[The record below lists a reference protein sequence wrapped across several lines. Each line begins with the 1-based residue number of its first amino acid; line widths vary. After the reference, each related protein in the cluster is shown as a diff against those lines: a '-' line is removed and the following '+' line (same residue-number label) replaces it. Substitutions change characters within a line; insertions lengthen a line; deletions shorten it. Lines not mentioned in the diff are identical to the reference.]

1 MFKFTD
7 KHLEII
13 RLALDKDTR
22 GIVCEGTSRSS
33 KTFILTVAYYLRVMD
48 SDYHLHCIATKNS
61 GIMNDSILNSDYGL
75 MKVYDN
81 TRLVKP
87 RVGSNYLEIN
97 SNDKGI
103 KRNILASYGDVSKWQ
118 SILSKGIETF
128 FITECNIANKEFIDE
143 TFSRQEAC
151 EYPLTL
157 MDLNGDNPDHDI
169 YKERINSCTII
180 GDCPDSIRE
189 DMDKYE
195 KKDGW
200 YYFHFTRKDNP
211 IFTDEMIERALS
223 DYVPGS
229 FRYYSKGLG
238 LRVAPEGSIFADV
251 LMALKEK
258 LLIMDDTVQVRRL
271 FAGIDYDKD
280 IKVITIT
287 AELMNGIIA
296 IVDYMSVDGN
306 VSIEELDYEFKKFT
320 KPYLDRYQGKFRD
333 VFTDHNEFTTTKSLK
348 KRNPRFS
355 FKPAEKQGMFGI
367 EERIDNLLMA
377 FRNGMIVFT
386 PKTLPLIAHY
396 GKLIYDKS
404 GRKWD
409 KVDKGSK
416 EATHW
421 MDSMFYS
428 LRKVWLKLRLDKR
441 K

>member
-1 MFKFTD
+1 
-7 KHLEII
+7 
-13 RLALDKDTR
+13 
-22 GIVCEGTSRSS
+22 
-33 KTFILTVAYYLRVMD
+33 
-48 SDYHLHCIATKNS
+48 
-61 GIMNDSILNSDYGL
+61 
-75 MKVYDN
+75 
-81 TRLVKP
+81 
-87 RVGSNYLEIN
+87 
-97 SNDKGI
+97 
-103 KRNILASYGDVSKWQ
+103 
-118 SILSKGIETF
+118 
-128 FITECNIANKEFIDE
+128 
-143 TFSRQEAC
+143 
-151 EYPLTL
+151 

-189 DMDKYE
+189 DMDKYD

-211 IFTDEMIERALS
+211 VFTDEMIERALS